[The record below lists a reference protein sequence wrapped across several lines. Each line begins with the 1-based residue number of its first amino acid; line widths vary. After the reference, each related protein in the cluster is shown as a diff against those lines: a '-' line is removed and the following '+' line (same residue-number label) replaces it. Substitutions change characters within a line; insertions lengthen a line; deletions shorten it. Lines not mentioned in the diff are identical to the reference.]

1 MTIFY
6 LDACLPTSVGTL
18 NAAAGPQGRQ
28 VEGGR
33 GGKRGGERERKREV
47 ERKRV
52 RVRGKEGGESRGLVR
67 RSGWWT
73 KKIRKW
79 L

>member
-33 GGKRGGERERKREV
+33 GGKRERGRGGER

>member
-18 NAAAGPQGRQ
+18 NATAVRS
-28 VEGGR
+28 
-33 GGKRGGERERKREV
+33 ERDGDGDWER
-47 ERKRV
+47 
-52 RVRGKEGGESRGLVR
+52 
-67 RSGWWT
+67 